1 MNVLEHFELE
11 KKKKNFEEK
20 FPGSAESLRGVFIT
34 KPRL

>member
-11 KKKKNFEEK
+11 KEKNFEEK
-20 FPGSAESLRGVFIT
+20 FSGSAESLRGVFIT